1 MKQSRARFIGQAA
14 AAIVLAASTLGRAGD
29 TEPLSMAWHRSVKVV
44 YEDLGSRSPVRLSA
58 KNILEAM
65 LPRLS
70 GRKSNVVNIES
81 GACTKA
87 VTEIVKQLKTLDPAD
102 VDPSFDVRVVFIF
115 TRVDGYSVLLSADS
129 AGQFEW
135 ANIKHKLPT
144 LEQRKALWRT
154 LPYEVVKEYPGPIE
168 EHAK

>member
-44 YEDLGSRSPVRLSA
+44 YENLASRSPVRLST

-65 LPRLS
+65 LPGLS
-70 GRKSNVVNIES
+70 GRQPNVVNIED
-81 GACTKA
+81 GACRPA
-87 VTEIVKQLKTLDPAD
+87 LAEIVKQFKTLEPAD
-102 VDPSFDVRVVFIF
+102 VDPSIDVRVVFIF
-115 TRVDGYSVLLSADS
+115 TRVDGYSVLLSADR

-144 LEQRKALWRT
+144 LEQRKALWQT
-154 LPYEVVKEYPGPIE
+154 LPYEVVKEFPGPLE
-168 EHAK
+168 EHAR